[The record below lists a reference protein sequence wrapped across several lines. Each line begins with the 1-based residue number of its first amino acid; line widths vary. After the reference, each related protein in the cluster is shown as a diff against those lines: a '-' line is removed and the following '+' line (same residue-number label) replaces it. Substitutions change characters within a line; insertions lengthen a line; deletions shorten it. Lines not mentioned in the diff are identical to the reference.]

1 MSKCPVVMK
10 RLYDLGLMVG
20 VCKKT
25 LVIEIAIAD
34 SRHLRGD
41 DDEEHWC
48 FGSSDS
54 AVEIQAVSC
63 CRCGNYK
70 VIGQPIKLTDKIQC
84 ECSGVVSNYNAE
96 LIRKMKV
103 YEGMDTF
110 IDIVNPVGEKDR
122 LCEDVVGVIFEY
134 LHP

>member
-1 MSKCPVVMK
+1 MTKCPVVMK
-10 RLYDLGLMVG
+10 RLYELGLMVG
-20 VCKKT
+20 VCKMT
-25 LVIEIAIAD
+25 LPIEIAIAD

-41 DDEEHWC
+41 DDEEHWN

-54 AVEIQAVSC
+54 VVQLQAVNC
-63 CRCGNYK
+63 CKCGNYK
-70 VIGQPIKLTDKIQC
+70 QIGHVCKLTNKISC
-84 ECSGVVSNYNAE
+84 ACSGVVSNYNAE
-96 LIRKMKV
+96 LITKMKI

>member
-1 MSKCPVVMK
+1 M
-10 RLYDLGLMVG
+10 
-20 VCKKT
+20 T

-34 SRHLRGD
+34 SRNLRGY

-48 FGSSDS
+48 FGSSDG

-70 VIGQPIKLTDKIQC
+70 CIGQPIKLTDNIQC

-96 LIRKMKV
+96 LVTKMKI

-110 IDIVNPVGEKDR
+110 IDIVNPVGVKDL

-134 LHP
+134 LYPCISN